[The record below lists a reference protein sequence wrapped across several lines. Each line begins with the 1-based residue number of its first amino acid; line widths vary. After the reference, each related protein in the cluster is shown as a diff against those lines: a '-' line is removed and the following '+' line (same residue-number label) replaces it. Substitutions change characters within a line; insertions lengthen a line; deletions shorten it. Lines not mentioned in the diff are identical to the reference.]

1 MLEEGNL
8 KDVEEDVVNKE
19 GKKKKKKNKNSK
31 DALSTN

>member
-31 DALSTN
+31 DILSNN